1 MQFLLYPHL
10 FVDKYAALLP
20 KLNLDE
26 DELGQIHNRA
36 EGRTPNETFV
46 DHCLAWLNRFETT
59 KPAAA

>member
-10 FVDKYAALLP
+10 LVDRYAALVP
-20 KLNLDE
+20 KLNLDG
-26 DELGQIHNRA
+26 DEERDIHDRA
-36 EGRTPNETFV
+36 DGRTPNETFV